1 MTLYWWSN
9 PISLVLH
16 LGDEDGQPMVIT
28 VSARRWGRAQEHQVR
43 VQTEIRNR
51 IWAHQNIKRKECW
64 KCEEKTHK
72 NHRASACCDVD
83 SVNWKAELSLTKMT
97 FGCQEDDIPMRVA
110 SYTWRL
116 FLCTVVHLEA
126 PFSTLS
132 ISLPMGSDNA
142 FARKKP
148 TRWRV
153 ANMANICTI
162 ITIEFHLTTLW
173 APSMAWGALSR
184 GFWLLI

>member
-1 MTLYWWSN
+1 MRTGSRWSLRSV
-9 PISLVLH
+9 PD
-16 LGDEDGQPMVIT
+16 DEGAPKNTRSGFKQRLEIEF
-28 VSARRWGRAQEHQVR
+28 EH
-43 VQTEIRNR
+43 IRTSN
-51 IWAHQNIKRKECW
+51 RKECW

-110 SYTWRL
+110 SYTWKL

-142 FARKKP
+142 FARKKL
-148 TRWRV
+148 TRWRF

-162 ITIEFHLTTLW
+162 ITIEFHSTTLW